1 MTAFAAKN
9 ITNMTV
15 IEFGY
20 QLTYNVKARDPVGS
34 KNCDFNLMIMVLNI
48 EIKHKM
54 WKAA

>member
-1 MTAFAAKN
+1 MAAFAAKN

-34 KNCDFNLMIMVLNI
+34 KNWFQFDDNGVKYRN
-48 EIKHKM
+48 
-54 WKAA
+54 